1 MPMTPTT
8 TGVYKEITNYIKKY
22 KEDKQ
27 LLDVAFFPGFPFA
40 DVEDSRASVFV
51 TAEHAAEEHAD
62 FIAKYIWKQR
72 EKLVV
77 LDTTGTDEAV
87 ELANKYLAKES
98 RGFVVINEASD
109 NPGCGAPG
117 DSTFL
122 LNSMLK
128 ANIEGSAFAYIYD
141 PESVEKAKKAGV
153 GDKADLML
161 GGKIEDAK
169 YHGNPIDIKEAV
181 VCSISDG
188 VHISTTPLMK
198 SIPGSFGDTV
208 RVQVGNVEIV
218 IASVQNQTYDD
229 RAFFAGGIDI
239 NQKKLLGLK
248 SAQHFKAFFENK
260 ALLIIPSN
268 PKGIATSNLNLLDY
282 VNIKRPIYPLD
293 DETIYK

>member
-1 MPMTPTT
+1 M
-8 TGVYKEITNYIKKY
+8 
-22 KEDKQ
+22 
-27 LLDVAFFPGFPFA
+27 
-40 DVEDSRASVFV
+40 
-51 TAEHAAEEHAD
+51 
-62 FIAKYIWKQR
+62 
-72 EKLVV
+72 
-77 LDTTGTDEAV
+77 DTTGTDEAV